1 MLNIL
6 SIPQPFVAKTG
17 LNLLIYVVTVSKES
31 TLFLK
36 KPSIRTGYFSLCL
49 CKHIEAILSLKIY
62 MYMFYLRQL
71 V

>member
-31 TLFLK
+31 TKIGPKNHRFALDIFLCVYANILK
-36 KPSIRTGYFSLCL
+36 LYF
-49 CKHIEAILSLKIY
+49 H
-62 MYMFYLRQL
+62 
-71 V
+71 

>member
-36 KPSIRTGYFSLCL
+36 LVQKNHRLALDIFLCVYANILKLYF
-49 CKHIEAILSLKIY
+49 H
-62 MYMFYLRQL
+62 
-71 V
+71 